1 MNFLQI
7 DNARLFQA
15 KGEVSPIRAAG
26 GTFAVGNNQP
36 VITAVS
42 GYRLRAVGWQAQSDS
57 AAGVADFVLKNGSGG
72 AMLHAPLSVPAL
84 PGVHNLPISYGGYFE
99 ADTNTAVVVDVTTNT
114 IRLTVFYV
122 SYIP

>member
-15 KGEVSPIRAAG
+15 KGEISPIRAAG
-26 GTFAVGNNQP
+26 GSFAVGANQS
-36 VITAVS
+36 VIAAVP
-42 GYRLRAVGWQAQSDS
+42 GYRSRIVGWQAQSDS
-57 AAGVADFVLKNGSGG
+57 AAGVSDFALKNGSGG
-72 AMLHAPLSVPAL
+72 AILHAHLSVPAL

-99 ADTNTAVVVDVTTNT
+99 ADTNTAVVIDVTTNT
-114 IRLTVFYV
+114 LRITVFYV